1 MRDKLKQLSKETALY
16 GISTVVG
23 RFLNFLLVPF
33 YSNVFLSGDFGI
45 YANIYAYVAFFNIV
59 YLYGMEAAYLKYA
72 SLEEGD
78 SKKNIFVSTFYP
90 LFLSSMIFS
99 FAIVLFSSGL
109 SDFWRIPAGLEYI
122 VYCIAGILL
131 FDTLTAIPF
140 AHLRLQ
146 QKALKF
152 SLIKIGNITI
162 NLTSNVIMI
171 VVFDFGIEA
180 IFLSNLI
187 ASLFSILL
195 LIPEILVQLK
205 ARFNKEKFK
214 KILKFGIPYL
224 PASLSAIMVQ
234 VIDKPI
240 LMEIAGPE
248 ATGIYQANYKL
259 GIFMMLFV
267 SMFQYAWQPFFLNNA
282 KEPNAKQIF
291 SKVLTAFA
299 SISGI
304 ITVFLSL
311 YIADIATLKFWGR
324 SLIGADYH
332 QGLVIVPLILLS
344 YFFHGLYVNF
354 TAGIYIEEKTKYL
367 PLITFSG
374 AVVNVI
380 TNFILIPQIGYLGAA
395 IATLISYL
403 VMCIY
408 IYLISN
414 KYYPIEYEFSK
425 IVSIIIIVSTVITI
439 DYILIYNDIST
450 FLLQTCL
457 FALFVGSLFITK
469 ILRKED
475 INLLFNRVIKK

>member
-1 MRDKLKQLSKETALY
+1 
-16 GISTVVG
+16 
-23 RFLNFLLVPF
+23 
-33 YSNVFLSGDFGI
+33 
-45 YANIYAYVAFFNIV
+45 
-59 YLYGMEAAYLKYA
+59 
-72 SLEEGD
+72 
-78 SKKNIFVSTFYP
+78 
-90 LFLSSMIFS
+90 
-99 FAIVLFSSGL
+99 
-109 SDFWRIPAGLEYI
+109 
-122 VYCIAGILL
+122 
-131 FDTLTAIPF
+131 
-140 AHLRLQ
+140 
-146 QKALKF
+146 
-152 SLIKIGNITI
+152 
-162 NLTSNVIMI
+162 
-171 VVFDFGIEA
+171 
-180 IFLSNLI
+180 
-187 ASLFSILL
+187 
-195 LIPEILVQLK
+195 
-205 ARFNKEKFK
+205 
-214 KILKFGIPYL
+214 
-224 PASLSAIMVQ
+224 
-234 VIDKPI
+234 
-240 LMEIAGPE
+240 
-248 ATGIYQANYKL
+248 
-259 GIFMMLFV
+259 
-267 SMFQYAWQPFFLNNA
+267 